1 MDPCFLLFSRLDFA
15 NERPEKQWPVSLLI
29 SNHYSQWRAACL
41 GPPELREPSRNAPP
55 ERLVQAI
62 WHHQRIRRDQLKTA
76 DGRPVWVLHP
86 GFWNREA
93 GPDFLCAVVRIGDA
107 APISGDVEIDLQV
120 SDWRGHGH
128 HANAAFAKV
137 VLHVV
142 WTAPTQVPA
151 GLPTL
156 ALETYLDSPWSEL
169 AVWLGA
175 EAAGEWPEILSGRCC
190 APLRDLAEADLNALL
205 RQSAEVRL
213 RRKAHELQARARQ
226 AGWEQALWEGLF
238 RALGYKNNIWPF
250 HRLAE
255 LRPILIKGR
264 SGSPM
269 QWQAWLF
276 GLAGLLP
283 AALND
288 GGSKAREYLRELWDV
303 WWRDRNTFE
312 EIQLPR
318 AIWKFHGLRPANHPE
333 RRLALAAHWLA
344 AGELGG
350 GLEDWFKA
358 QYSPAKRLQA
368 LVKVL
373 AISKD
378 PFWDSHWTLR
388 SARMQKTQP
397 LLGANRVTDLAINV
411 ILPWLLARADAGGH
425 QAAIEKVEELYF
437 NWPEAEDNAVLRLAR
452 RRLLA
457 SGRSR
462 LCRTAAAQQGL
473 MQIVRDFCDHS
484 NSICDQCA
492 FPDLVRSLS
501 AGKSNPAP
509 TSK

>member
-1 MDPCFLLFSRLDFA
+1 M
-15 NERPEKQWPVSLLI
+15 
-29 SNHYSQWRAACL
+29 
-41 GPPELREPSRNAPP
+41 
-55 ERLVQAI
+55 
-62 WHHQRIRRDQLKTA
+62 
-76 DGRPVWVLHP
+76 
-86 GFWNREA
+86 
-93 GPDFLCAVVRIGDA
+93 VRIGNDA
-107 APISGDVEIDLQV
+107 PVSGDIEIDLQV
-120 SDWRGHGH
+120 SDWRGHRH
-128 HANAAFAKV
+128 HINAAFSKV
-137 VLHVV
+137 ILHVV
-142 WTAPTQVPA
+142 WTPPAQVPD

-156 ALETYLDSPWSEL
+156 ALETRLDSPWPEL

-175 EAAGEWPEILSGRCC
+175 DAAKEWPGILSGRCC
-190 APLRDLAEADLNALL
+190 APLKDLAEADLNALL

-250 HRLAE
+250 QRLAE
-255 LRPILIKGR
+255 LRPVLITGR
-264 SGSPM
+264 SGPAL

-283 AALND
+283 ATLD
-288 GGSKAREYLRELWDV
+288 KGDSKSSEYLRDLWDV
-303 WWRDRNTFE
+303 WWRDRDMFAE
-312 EIQLPR
+312 VVLPR
-318 AIWKFHGLRPANHPE
+318 SIWKCHGLRPANHPE

-350 GLEDWFKA
+350 QLEDWFKTE
-358 QYSPAKRLQA
+358 QTPAKRLQA
-368 LVKVL
+368 LVKML
-373 AISKD
+373 SAARD

-388 SARMQKTQP
+388 SARMPKPQP
-397 LLGANRVTDLAINV
+397 LLGATRATDLAINV

-425 QAAIEKVEELYF
+425 RTVMAKVETLYF

-457 SGRSR
+457 SGRSK
-462 LCRTAAAQQGL
+462 CPRTAAAQQGL

-492 FPDLVRSLS
+492 FPDLVRGLRPDPSAPSL
-501 AGKSNPAP
+501 A
-509 TSK
+509 

>member
-1 MDPCFLLFSRLDFA
+1 MSLIITSRYA
-15 NERPEKQWPVSLLI
+15 
-29 SNHYSQWRAACL
+29 QWRADRLATV
-41 GPPELREPSRNAPP
+41 EFREPPQSAPP

-62 WHHQRIRRDQLKTA
+62 WHHQRLRRDQLKTV

-86 GFWNREA
+86 GFWNRES
-93 GPDFLCAVVRIGDA
+93 GPDFRDAVLRIGDA
-107 APISGDVEIDLQV
+107 SPVSGDVEIDLRV

-128 HANAAFAKV
+128 HANAAFGKV

-142 WTAPTQVPA
+142 WTTPAQVPA
-151 GLPTL
+151 GHPTL
-156 ALETYLDSPWSEL
+156 ALDACLDSPWSEL

-175 EAAGEWPEILSGRCC
+175 DAAKDWPGTLSGRCC
-190 APLRDLAEADLNALL
+190 APLRDLTEADLRALL

-213 RRKAHELQARARQ
+213 RRKAQEIQARARQ

-238 RALGYKNNIWPF
+238 RALGYKNNVWPF

-255 LRPILIKGR
+255 LRPVLIKGR
-264 SGSPM
+264 TGSPV

-283 AALND
+283 VAID
-288 GGSKAREYLRELWDV
+288 GGDSKAGRYVRELWDV
-303 WWRDRNTFE
+303 WWRDREMFE
-312 EIQLPR
+312 EVILPR
-318 AIWKFHGLRPANHPE
+318 STWKFHGLRPANHPE

-344 AGELGG
+344 AGEFGG
-350 GLEDWFKA
+350 RLEDWFQA
-358 QYSPAKRLQA
+358 ELSPAKRLQA
-368 LVKVL
+368 LGKMLGV
-373 AISKD
+373 SKD

-388 SARMQKTQP
+388 SARMIKPQP

-411 ILPWLLARADAGGH
+411 ILPWLLARADAAGH
-425 QAAIEKVEELYF
+425 RALTEKVEDFYF
-437 NWPEAEDNAVLRLAR
+437 DWPEAEDNAVLRLAR

-457 SGRSR
+457 SGQSKFP
-462 LCRTAAAQQGL
+462 RTAAAQQGL

-492 FPDLVRSLS
+492 FPDLVRSLRVEES
-501 AGKSNPAP
+501 VPEQG
-509 TSK
+509 SK